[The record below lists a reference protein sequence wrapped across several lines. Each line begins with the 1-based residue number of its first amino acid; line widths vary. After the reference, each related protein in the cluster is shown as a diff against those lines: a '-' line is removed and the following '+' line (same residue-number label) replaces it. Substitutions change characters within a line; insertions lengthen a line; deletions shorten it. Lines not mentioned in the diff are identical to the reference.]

1 LVKVNTDVDIDVFN
15 RDILLEKLQ
24 HVTARIKR
32 DGDEYVK
39 HNTGVYF
46 QRIPYDPMTNIATI
60 DHKDSNDIGYMKID
74 FLNNSVYK
82 GVRDEDHLNAL
93 IAATPQ
99 WELLQHADIIKNLTH
114 IGDYADL
121 VIRLAPDSLEKIAM
135 ILAIIRPGKAHL
147 RNSSWDEIEKSVWVK
162 PTDGTYYFKKSH
174 SFAFALSIIVQL
186 NLMVE
191 EAVERT

>member
-1 LVKVNTDVDIDVFN
+1 MVKVNTDVDIDVFN

-60 DHKDSNDIGYMKID
+60 DHKDANDIGYMKID

-82 GVRDEDHLNAL
+82 GVRDEEHLNSL
-93 IAATPQ
+93 IATEPQ
-99 WELLQHADIIKNLTH
+99 WDLLEHEDIIKNLVH
-114 IGDYADL
+114 IHDYPDL
-121 VIRLAPDSLEKIAM
+121 VRRLKPRTLPRLAM
-135 ILAIIRPGKAHL
+135 VLAIIRPGKAML
-147 RNSSWDEIEKSVWVK
+147 RNEDWIEIEKDVWEK
-162 PTDGTYYFKKSH
+162 PTDGSYYFKKSH
-174 SFAFALSIIVQL
+174 AHAFALSIIVQL

-191 EAVERT
+191 EALERA